1 MTNTNG
7 STEMMAKRAEI
18 IVKAMF
24 PIFLVKVG
32 LYFRD
37 FCEV

>member
-1 MTNTNG
+1 MTNIKG
-7 STEMMAKRAEI
+7 STEMMAKREEI
-18 IVKAMF
+18 IVKALF
-24 PIFLVKVG
+24 PIFLVREG